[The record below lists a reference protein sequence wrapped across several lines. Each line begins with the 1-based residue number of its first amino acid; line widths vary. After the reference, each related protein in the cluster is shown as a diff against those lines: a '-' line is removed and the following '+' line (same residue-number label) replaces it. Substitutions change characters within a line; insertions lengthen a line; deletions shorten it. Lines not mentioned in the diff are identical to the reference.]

1 MIIKIKCFHDGN
13 EVIILTERKLLHNV
27 ENRNESKAMERL
39 DGQKMVQE
47 ELEGNV
53 GEKGPSLVSERGKV
67 ISELAKDF
75 LGVKFSVVGRVEQV
89 RFLLL
94 KGFMRLLG
102 PWRME

>member
-39 DGQKMVQE
+39 DGQKMIEE
-47 ELEGNV
+47 ELEGDV
-53 GEKGPSLVSERGKV
+53 GEKGPSLISKRGKV
-67 ISELAKDF
+67 MSELTEDF
-75 LGVKFSVVGRVEQV
+75 LGLKFSVVGGVEQV
-89 RFLLL
+89 VFLLL

-102 PWRME
+102 PWRM